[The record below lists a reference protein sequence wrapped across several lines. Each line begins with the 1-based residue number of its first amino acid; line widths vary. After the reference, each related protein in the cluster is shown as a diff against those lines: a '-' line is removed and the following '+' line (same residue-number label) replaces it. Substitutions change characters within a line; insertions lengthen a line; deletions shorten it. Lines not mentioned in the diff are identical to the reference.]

1 MIQAVFSKIWI
12 DEDGKTST
20 EYTNVYNNIVS
31 PIENTLMKENIKLAP
46 AKADANF
53 IDELLKSYSKFY
65 EKGLNNE
72 LLVELRGVEPLSENN
87 LTGTSP
93 GAVCYFHSLGGTGT
107 NTLTAL
113 VAS

>member
-12 DEDGKTST
+12 DEAGKTST

-53 IDELLKSYSKFY
+53 IDELLKSYSKFF

-72 LLVELRGVEPLSENN
+72 LLVETEGFEPLT
-87 LTGTSP
+87 LRMRTVRSP
-93 GAVCYFHSLGGTGT
+93 S
-107 NTLTAL
+107 
-113 VAS
+113 